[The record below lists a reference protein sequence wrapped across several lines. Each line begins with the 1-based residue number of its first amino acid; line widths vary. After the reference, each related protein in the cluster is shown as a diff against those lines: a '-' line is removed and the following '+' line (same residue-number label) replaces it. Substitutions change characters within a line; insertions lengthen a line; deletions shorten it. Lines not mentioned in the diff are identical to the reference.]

1 MAELRVKEA
10 FREGGLAGSGVV
22 VVNAPWKFDED
33 LAALLPALA
42 KRLGI
47 GEWGQGRVEW
57 LVPPS

>member
-1 MAELRVKEA
+1 MAELRIKEA
-10 FREGGLAGSGVV
+10 GKAESGVI

-47 GEWGQGRVEW
+47 GEGQGARAAVMRGAEDRG
-57 LVPPS
+57 